1 MIGRLLVHM
10 HMLHVMI
17 FVGTACNNICMMLD
31 IFRLREY
38 IGDVKISS
46 ERGRLVV
53 SPLGISFDISFL
65 Y

>member
-17 FVGTACNNICMMLD
+17 FVGTACNNICMKLD
-31 IFRLREY
+31 VFCLQKY

-46 ERGRLVV
+46 ERGRL
-53 SPLGISFDISFL
+53 GISFDI